1 MRKIFGYKFKKVNG
15 LVRPECE
22 EMSEVKKIK
31 FTDLEI
37 GGVTYRV
44 WSAFKDEIDAADS
57 LENLMLNRLES
68 DEIEEQLKQ
77 NNEPECDESD
87 RQVEKEDQENQEEQE
102 EQEDR
107 EFPTLKM

>member
-31 FTDLEI
+31 FTDREI
-37 GGVTYRV
+37 DGVTYRV
-44 WSAFKDEIDAADS
+44 WSAFKNEVDAADS

-68 DEIEEQLKQ
+68 DEIEEQPKQ
-77 NNEPECDESD
+77 NNEPECGNSDEQKD
-87 RQVEKEDQENQEEQE
+87 QNDQENQEEQE

>member
-22 EMSEVKKIK
+22 EMSDVNKIK
-31 FTDLEI
+31 FTDREI
-37 GGVTYRV
+37 GGVIYRV

-68 DEIEEQLKQ
+68 DEIEEQLEQ
-77 NNEPECDESD
+77 TNECEFGYSDELL
-87 RQVEKEDQENQEEQE
+87 
-102 EQEDR
+102 
-107 EFPTLKM
+107 FLKA

>member
-15 LVRPECE
+15 LDRPECE
-22 EMSEVKKIK
+22 EMPEVKKIK
-31 FTDLEI
+31 FTDREI

-44 WSAFKDEIDAADS
+44 WSAFKDEINAADS

-77 NNEPECDESD
+77 NNEPECGESD
-87 RQVEKEDQENQEEQE
+87 RQVEQEDQDNQEEQE
-102 EQEDR
+102 EQ
-107 EFPTLKM
+107 